1 MLGLWERR
9 SGAEKENHRKKEK
22 NAVNRETFIEVA
34 TQIFLMA
41 PETAEQYADE
51 AENYGRTYESV
62 LGAFADV
69 VVGNRK
75 RAIRDEF
82 NSDLAR
88 ACAIGS
94 YTQLVNGGIREQP
107 CNGDVIRA
115 MTNEQLAKWLNTVEF
130 NWHFDDPIINWLVR
144 NWLDQPARN
153 EEWGRFWPW

>member
-1 MLGLWERR
+1 MQ
-9 SGAEKENHRKKEK
+9 NHRRKGK

-51 AENYGRTYESV
+51 AENYGRAYESV

-88 ACAIGS
+88 ACATGS

-115 MTNEQLAKWLNTVEF
+115 MNNERLAKWLNTVEF
-130 NWHFDDPIINWLVR
+130 NWHFDDPIR

>member
-1 MLGLWERR
+1 M
-9 SGAEKENHRKKEK
+9 
-22 NAVNRETFIEVA
+22 NRETFIEVA

-69 VVGNRK
+69 VAGNRK
-75 RAIRDEF
+75 RAIRDES

-88 ACAIGS
+88 ACALGNS
-94 YTQLVNGGIREQP
+94 TQSVNGVIKDQP
-107 CNGDVIRA
+107 CNGDVVRA
-115 MTNEQLAKWLNTVEF
+115 MNNGQLAKWLNTVEF
-130 NWHFDDPIINWLVR
+130 NWYFDDPIR

>member
-51 AENYGRTYESV
+51 AENYGKTYESV
-62 LGAFADV
+62 LGAFVGV
-69 VVGNRK
+69 VAGNRK

-82 NSDLAR
+82 NSDLTR
-88 ACAIGS
+88 VCAIGS

-130 NWHFDDPIINWLVR
+130 NWYFDDPIR